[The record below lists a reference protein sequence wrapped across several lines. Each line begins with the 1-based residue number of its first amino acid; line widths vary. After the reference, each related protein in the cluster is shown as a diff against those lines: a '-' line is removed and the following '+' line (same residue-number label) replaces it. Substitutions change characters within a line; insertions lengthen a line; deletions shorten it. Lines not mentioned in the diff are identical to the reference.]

1 MPCYALLMKTYL
13 YLRTNIGTPQG
24 SGLSPIL
31 FLCLMADMELWTKDS
46 KLSNFAD
53 DRQSIIIRNNRED
66 ALETTKVESKKI
78 IDFFASNNFVNNASK
93 AALIYNSKG
102 KRSEISVDI
111 GGEMLSSTYTE
122 KLLGLHINADLKWN
136 THIDEI
142 SSELRKRIGIL

>member
-78 IDFFASNNFVNNASK
+78 IDFFASNNFVNNATLLTAECIWFK
-93 AALIYNSKG
+93 CDLYLRFIPPINLLQIPVFNS
-102 KRSEISVDI
+102 
-111 GGEMLSSTYTE
+111 LSSR
-122 KLLGLHINADLKWN
+122 LPR
-136 THIDEI
+136 
-142 SSELRKRIGIL
+142 SS